1 MGILNV
7 QCMDI
12 FSWGNSDENR
22 KHLRFQ
28 GLRQSHICRAKVI
41 KTKTH
46 LLRIPLIRLKRPTNS
61 KGHHLYDTNLGQA
74 TRTSHF
80 SLLQRISAKSA
91 QPLTSATARSPS
103 FRSEPCRKSCRN
115 QLVISQWEISRILKW
130 RYVSTIFLAIFCG
143 DIPIESGKCLNFPA
157 LHRSNVAP
165 VVSQP
170 SAFRGPNCQKADE
183 LVSDRPCWGAVGV
196 ID

>member
-1 MGILNV
+1 MSNMPG
-7 QCMDI
+7 
-12 FSWGNSDENR
+12 FEHER
-22 KHLRFQ
+22 ERRR
-28 GLRQSHICRAKVI
+28 RQEAEMK
-41 KTKTH
+41 
-46 LLRIPLIRLKRPTNS
+46 S
-61 KGHHLYDTNLGQA
+61 KSK
-74 TRTSHF
+74 SHF
-80 SLLQRISAKSA
+80 NGN
-91 QPLTSATARSPS
+91 
-103 FRSEPCRKSCRN
+103 F
-115 QLVISQWEISRILKW
+115 RILKW

>member
-7 QCMDI
+7 QCMAI
-12 FSWGNSDENR
+12 FSWGNSNENR

-41 KTKTH
+41 KNKTH

-80 SLLQRISAKSA
+80 SKGSLPNQPSHSLLPLQEVPASDPNHAENPVGISWS
-91 QPLTSATARSPS
+91 SV
-103 FRSEPCRKSCRN
+103 N
-115 QLVISQWEISRILKW
+115 EISRILKW
-130 RYVSTIFLAIFCG
+130 RYVSTIFWPYFVVIF
-143 DIPIESGKCLNFPA
+143 PLNQGNA
-157 LHRSNVAP
+157 WIS
-165 VVSQP
+165 
-170 SAFRGPNCQKADE
+170 
-183 LVSDRPCWGAVGV
+183 RPFTDPTSLLLYLSHQLFAVQTVRKLMKWFQTGHVGV
-196 ID
+196 QLGL